1 MRHNKIGLLALAALT
16 LTGMTTL
23 AQAQDN
29 GTGAPQGAGG
39 GRGGRGGRGGQGGGG
54 FGGAGGGFGG
64 QGGGGFGGGQRGQF
78 GARPIQLSD
87 LSVATMD
94 YGLKLTADQ
103 KAQIQTVLTQRAT
116 DMKALPAQMPPMPGQ
131 QMDDATRQA
140 MQDARQ
146 KRTELTNK
154 ANTDILAVLTADQK
168 AMLPEFTKDL
178 QTMQQAGIP
187 IAILGDLKLTDGQK
201 KKIVAQAQQSQ
212 VAMQEKMRASITP
225 GQRPTPEER
234 QTMMTD
240 MQAMQKDSTD
250 KIMALL
256 TPTQHAMIDDYNR
269 AHPQPAFGGFGGPGG
284 GFGGGRRGNGPGAGQ
299 GNGGAGGN

>member
-1 MRHNKIGLLALAALT
+1 MRHNKIGLMALAALT

-23 AQAQDN
+23 AQAQGN
-29 GTGAPQGAGG
+29 GAGAPQGAGG
-39 GRGGRGGRGGQGGGG
+39 GRGGRGGG
-54 FGGAGGGFGG
+54 FGGA
-64 QGGGGFGGGQRGQF
+64 GGGFGGGQRGQF
-78 GARPIQLSD
+78 GRPIQLSD
-87 LSVATMD
+87 LSVGTMD

-168 AMLPEFTKDL
+168 AMLPDFTKDL

-212 VAMQEKMRASITP
+212 TAMQEKRRAAFQP
-225 GQRPTPEER
+225 GGQRPTPEEM
-234 QTMMTD
+234 QAMMTD

-269 AHPQPAFGGFGGPGG
+269 AHPQPAFGGFGGG